1 MYVSAEVGRF
11 FLPTAMEGDVAL
23 MNSAA
28 PITTAFFCRLDVNAP
43 LLTESDSCVEYVL
56 AEYFDEVDIS

>member
-1 MYVSAEVGRF
+1 
-11 FLPTAMEGDVAL
+11 MEGDVAL
-23 MNSAA
+23 TNSAA
-28 PITTAFFCRLDVNAP
+28 PITAAFFCRLDVNTP